1 MIKKIIA
8 FVMLSSLWLSAADIV
23 AEPEGILHISESRK
37 KCLKSA
43 VEKTK
48 ECLTVMGC
56 VALDLAIIQGLDTEG
71 VKTTR
76 IAMTTARI
84 MLPDLIEQ
92 IAGKSYR
99 DQFTQALLVAGLCL
113 APEFTIG
120 SYAAVWLAK
129 QVGEKLKT
137 SPLTKR
143 VINYWVARAGG
154 IFGGSCF
161 AAAVL
166 RN

>member
-8 FVMLSSLWLSAADIV
+8 FVMLGSLWVSAATEKEHEEILDIR
-23 AEPEGILHISESRK
+23 ESRM
-37 KCLKSA
+37 KSLEVA

-48 ECLTVMGC
+48 ECFAVMGC
-56 VALDLAIIQGLDTEG
+56 VALDLSIIQGFDTEG
-71 VKTTR
+71 AKASR

-84 MLPDLIEQ
+84 LFPDLIEGV
-92 IAGKSYR
+92 AGKRYR

-129 QVGEKLKT
+129 KAGERFSIT
-137 SPLTKR
+137 SVKQRAT
-143 VINYWVARAGG
+143 NYWASRLGG
-154 IFGGSCF
+154 YCF
-161 AAAVL
+161 AAAVS

>member
-8 FVMLSSLWLSAADIV
+8 FVMLGSLWLSAATETVDGDILD
-23 AEPEGILHISESRK
+23 IRESRM
-37 KCLKSA
+37 KSLEFV

-56 VALDLAIIQGLDTEG
+56 VALDFAVIQGFDTESS
-71 VKTTR
+71 KATK

-84 MLPDLIEQ
+84 MFPDLIEEV
-92 IAGKSYR
+92 AGKSYR
-99 DQFTQALLVAGLCL
+99 NQFTQALLVAGLCL

-129 QVGEKLKT
+129 KAGKRFNIT
-137 SPLTKR
+137 SVKQRAT
-143 VINYWVARAGG
+143 NYWAARVGG
-154 IFGGSCF
+154 YCF
-161 AAAVL
+161 AAAVS